1 MFSFLFRYS
10 LNADDVSFRGTVQIE
25 NDRIISVLEDYT
37 RARKKEMSQ
46 LKQRLSANLTDGD
59 YIQQKN
65 SQKGNE

>member
-1 MFSFLFRYS
+1 MGLGMFSFLFRYS
-10 LNADDVSFRGTVQIE
+10 LNANGVSLRGTVQME

-59 YIQQKN
+59 YI
-65 SQKGNE
+65 

>member
-1 MFSFLFRYS
+1 MGLGMFSFLFRYS
-10 LNADDVSFRGTVQIE
+10 LNANGVSLRGTVQME

-59 YIQQKN
+59 GDYI
-65 SQKGNE
+65 